1 MINFLLILRVIGYLL
16 VQKMKKKY
24 GLKLV
29 NYYLNYF
36 ELVEKAYAKLY
47 GSYEKIVEGKV
58 SFALNDLTIC
68 QMKQIRNY

>member
-36 ELVEKAYAKLY
+36 ELVAGDKIFRKLMQNY
-47 GSYEKIVEGKV
+47 MDHMKKLLKGK
-58 SFALNDLTIC
+58 
-68 QMKQIRNY
+68 